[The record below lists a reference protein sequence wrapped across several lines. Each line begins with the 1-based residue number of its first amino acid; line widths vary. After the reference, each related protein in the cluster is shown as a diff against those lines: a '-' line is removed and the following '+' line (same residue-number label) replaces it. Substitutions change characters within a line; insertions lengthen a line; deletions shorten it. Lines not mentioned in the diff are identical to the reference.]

1 MEFYF
6 FNQVIFYMQIS
17 NGFDSSASPYIR
29 SNYRQ
34 SRQQAKLIN
43 NDIYGQIIFLLQL
56 LHKSSVEHGIFS
68 SQYEKKILSGMRTPS
83 IAGTDPF
90 SIFRL
95 FLATYAH

>member
-56 LHKSSVEHGIFS
+56 LHKSSVEHGIFF
-68 SQYEKKILSGMRTPS
+68 QPV
-83 IAGTDPF
+83 
-90 SIFRL
+90 
-95 FLATYAH
+95 